1 MNKQLDA
8 CFDRV
13 EKALGTL
20 IDSIAK
26 YNPSTNQVQELGNA
40 DAELAKGLKDLQ
52 THQSNYQRVQD
63 LRAATARYDA
73 QIKAAIEQFM
83 AAEETRK
90 CPKCGALANSVPKP
104 GSIQDPNL
112 E

>member
-26 YNPSTNQVQELGNA
+26 YNPSSNQVQELGNA
-40 DAELAKGLKDLQ
+40 DAELTKGLQDR
-52 THQSNYQRVQD
+52 THAHDTPLPLPLPLPSSLLVEQAGVS
-63 LRAATARYDA
+63 LAR
-73 QIKAAIEQFM
+73 
-83 AAEETRK
+83 
-90 CPKCGALANSVPKP
+90 
-104 GSIQDPNL
+104 
-112 E
+112 